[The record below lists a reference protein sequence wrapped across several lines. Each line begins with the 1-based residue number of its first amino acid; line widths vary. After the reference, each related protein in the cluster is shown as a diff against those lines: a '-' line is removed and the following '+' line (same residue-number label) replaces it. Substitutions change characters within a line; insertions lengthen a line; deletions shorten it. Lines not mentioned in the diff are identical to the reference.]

1 MNQIADHRARCA
13 SKERRMVSFG
23 PLDQWEVSGVRAN
36 ERAKLVRQNERSV
49 AYKWWK
55 AKCVYII
62 GFVFLL
68 TVLNNQ

>member
-1 MNQIADHRARCA
+1 MWRQRKVDG
-13 SKERRMVSFG
+13 ELWPV
-23 PLDQWEVSGVRAN
+23 DQWEVSDVRAN

-55 AKCVYII
+55 AKCACII

-68 TVLNNQ
+68 TVVNNR